1 MLHTRVVLSHQSF
14 EFVTPEQAPQLKI
27 YPCVVELQPGDGT
40 RIEVVFRPSP
50 MSDGG
55 EVPLEG
61 TCVGQAEDG
70 PMEDKKEIGGD
81 RDPNT
86 RGRDEDPSASV
97 VRTIV
102 PWHMGT
108 LEDGGTDAPDEPA
121 SGSGVAAANGLRESC
136 RSDLGRG
143 GGGGGVGRLDASLV
157 EPRSTH
163 GRWRVPCFLKPRGGD
178 EGKES
183 PSGLPPI
190 GLQVGGEGWRQRI
203 RRLPA

>member
-1 MLHTRVVLSHQSF
+1 MHARVVLFNQSF

-27 YPCVVELQPGDGT
+27 SPCVVELRPGDGT

-50 MSDGG
+50 MSDGR
-55 EVPLEG
+55 EAPLEG
-61 TCVGQAEDG
+61 SCVGQAEDG
-70 PMEDKKEIGGD
+70 PMDDKKEEIGGD

-86 RGRDEDPSASV
+86 RGREEDPTAHE

-121 SGSGVAAANGLRESC
+121 SGSGVAAANGFRESC
-136 RSDLGRG
+136 RDDSGRG
-143 GGGGGVGRLDASLV
+143 REGRMDDSQV

-163 GRWRVPCFLKPRGGD
+163 GRWRVPCFLKPRGG
-178 EGKES
+178 EKGKEG

-190 GLQVGGEGWRQRI
+190 GLQVGAKRWR
-203 RRLPA
+203 